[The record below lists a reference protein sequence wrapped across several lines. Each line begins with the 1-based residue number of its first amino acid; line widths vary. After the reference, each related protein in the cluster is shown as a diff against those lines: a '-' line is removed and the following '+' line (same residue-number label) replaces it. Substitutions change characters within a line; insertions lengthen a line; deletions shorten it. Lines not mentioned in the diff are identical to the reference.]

1 VNEIGNEKHNLIAVL
16 QALQQKYKYLPKEVL
31 KILSE
36 ISEST
41 PAQINGVVSFYS
53 QFRTEEIGENLIKVC
68 DGTACHIKGSDLIH
82 KAFHRILTIAAGK
95 DTDPSKKYTVEKV
108 ACLGCCTIAP
118 VVQINNTTYGH
129 ISSDKVD
136 LILQDFENQKDKNK
150 TIFKDNN
157 GNEIDGEIRIGLG
170 SCCVASGSL
179 DIKNELDQ
187 SISKSKLNIDI
198 KSVGCV
204 GMCHQVPMVEI
215 IPKNKSPK
223 IYSKVQPEEIES
235 ILNKHFKSTNIFHR
249 FNNNLIKNLK
259 SVQDDSSWDGVERFE
274 LDLREKHISQFLNK
288 QYPIATLNR
297 GVLNPLDIEEYISLG
312 GFEALKKAI
321 KMTPDDV
328 LNEIRNSQIRG
339 RGGAGFHSWKKC
351 KIVKDSESSEKYLIC
366 NGDEGD
372 PGAFMDRMILE
383 SYPFRVIEGMLIA
396 AYTCGISKAFFY
408 IRDEYKLA
416 VERIHYAIDICKDSN
431 LIGNNILESG
441 FSIDFKIEKGAGAFV
456 CGEETA
462 LIESIHGKRGNPF
475 FRPPYPAEKG
485 LFNKPTLINN
495 TETFA
500 QISFIIKNGA
510 DKFSQIGIENNKGSK
525 VFALA
530 GKIKNGGLIE
540 VPLGISIR
548 EVVENIGGGIANN
561 KKFKAVQTGGPS
573 GGCIPESLADMPME
587 FDSLKDLNSM
597 MGSGGL
603 IVLDEDDCM
612 VEMARY
618 FLSFTQSESCG
629 KCTFCRLGTKRML
642 DILDDLCSGNANE
655 SDIDELEKLCLQVKK
670 GSLCGLGKSAPN
682 PVLTGLK
689 YFRDEYIA
697 HTKKICPAGKCEDLI
712 SYTVNDFCIGCTI
725 CAQNCPS
732 DAIEFKPYEK
742 HFINQELCIKC
753 DNCYQLCPENAISVE

>member
-1 VNEIGNEKHNLIAVL
+1 MLINKNDIQIIVDQIGSKKHNLIAVL
-16 QALQQKYKYLPKEVL
+16 QALQEKYKYLPKEVL

-82 KAFHRILTIAAGK
+82 KAFHRILNIAAGK

-179 DIKNELDQ
+179 DIKNELNQ

-204 GMCHQVPMVEI
+204 GMCHQVPMVEV

-249 FNNNLIKNLK
+249 FKNNLIKNLK

-339 RGGAGFHSWKKC
+339 RGGAGFHSWKKW
-351 KIVKDSESSEKYLIC
+351 KIVKDAKSAEKYLIC

-416 VERIHYAIDICKDSN
+416 VERINYAIDICKEEN
-431 LIGNNILESG
+431 LIGKNILNSD
-441 FSIDFKIEKGAGAFV
+441 FSIDFKIEKDCQKLFALNQPVALDLRLVISAINLSTDLERIGDISVNIAELFLKTKKKPIFLDKIKYKEMVNEASQMLKNSLDAFIGNDV
-456 CGEETA
+456 EKAKLVIISDKLLDDLNHVNDQLLIDIMKNDPNCIDHAVHYLDICHQIERCGDHSTN
-462 LIESIHGKRGNPF
+462 I
-475 FRPPYPAEKG
+475 AEDVY
-485 LFNKPTLINN
+485 FIA
-495 TETFA
+495 EA
-500 QISFIIKNGA
+500 DIIKHKYEKYIFTDEDN
-510 DKFSQIGIENNKGSK
+510 DE
-525 VFALA
+525 
-530 GKIKNGGLIE
+530 
-540 VPLGISIR
+540 
-548 EVVENIGGGIANN
+548 
-561 KKFKAVQTGGPS
+561 
-573 GGCIPESLADMPME
+573 
-587 FDSLKDLNSM
+587 
-597 MGSGGL
+597 
-603 IVLDEDDCM
+603 DEDD
-612 VEMARY
+612 
-618 FLSFTQSESCG
+618 
-629 KCTFCRLGTKRML
+629 K
-642 DILDDLCSGNANE
+642 D
-655 SDIDELEKLCLQVKK
+655 
-670 GSLCGLGKSAPN
+670 
-682 PVLTGLK
+682 
-689 YFRDEYIA
+689 
-697 HTKKICPAGKCEDLI
+697 
-712 SYTVNDFCIGCTI
+712 
-725 CAQNCPS
+725 
-732 DAIEFKPYEK
+732 
-742 HFINQELCIKC
+742 
-753 DNCYQLCPENAISVE
+753 